1 MLRASTQPSCPGPIS
16 LHDPPAPLTET
27 SFFSS
32 KFKLLSDFLND
43 GIESWCS
50 SKKTIFQ
57 LVFWFLQLS
66 YWCHE
71 ILPHYKQNSNVW
83 SGWFLQQQILLCSSV
98 TTCDSQVCQS
108 VQWNAVWLQYWF
120 DKLTKTQYIG
130 LNGENMRQCISLVT
144 KSNFT
149 ASLNNSMVAQVEKS
163 KSYIQKAGFFGFQN
177 LKMILIFW

>member
-1 MLRASTQPSCPGPIS
+1 MSHITMQWRNWELVQQQ
-16 LHDPPAPLTET
+16 
-27 SFFSS
+27 
-32 KFKLLSDFLND
+32 
-43 GIESWCS
+43 
-50 SKKTIFQ
+50 KTVFQ

-66 YWCHE
+66 YWCQE

-83 SGWFLQQQILLCSSV
+83 SGWFLRKQILLCSSV
-98 TTCDSQVCQS
+98 TS
-108 VQWNAVWLQYWF
+108 VSVSSMNAVWLQYWF

-177 LKMILIFW
+177 LQMILIFW

>member
-1 MLRASTQPSCPGPIS
+1 MCGRV
-16 LHDPPAPLTET
+16 DFFNNKFFFVPL
-27 SFFSS
+27 
-32 KFKLLSDFLND
+32 
-43 GIESWCS
+43 
-50 SKKTIFQ
+50 
-57 LVFWFLQLS
+57 
-66 YWCHE
+66 
-71 ILPHYKQNSNVW
+71 
-83 SGWFLQQQILLCSSV
+83 
-98 TTCDSQVCQS
+98 SQVCQS

-177 LKMILIFW
+177 LQMILIF

>member
-1 MLRASTQPSCPGPIS
+1 MQWRNWELVQQQKNNFP
-16 LHDPPAPLTET
+16 T
-27 SFFSS
+27 SFLISTAFILMSWNPS
-32 KFKLLSDFLND
+32 ALQTKLKCVVGFDFFNNKFFFVPL
-43 GIESWCS
+43 
-50 SKKTIFQ
+50 
-57 LVFWFLQLS
+57 
-66 YWCHE
+66 
-71 ILPHYKQNSNVW
+71 
-83 SGWFLQQQILLCSSV
+83 
-98 TTCDSQVCQS
+98 SQVCQS

-177 LKMILIFW
+177 LQMILIFW